1 VEKSTSPAQIGDEHL
16 PLTMMANPID
26 RICDELG
33 VCREEALCY
42 LDGFQWNFVSA
53 LEACRNQTLPLSSLA
68 VESSPVNEKFASN
81 TPSTLPLMIDS
92 GPSWNP
98 PDEQSRNQ
106 SIAGFCEVLVG
117 ASVEEA
123 RAYLERR
130 NWNINLAVD
139 SFLVERRP
147 PQKKS
152 NPLRLVSKS
161 QFQDY
166 SKPLKIGS
174 SSSDSMEVDSR
185 GEHIPEAVPLMASSQ
200 VKIQNIQEL
209 RSVWQPEETWVDR
222 ILPEVSVSEASAEA
236 PPNLPVPLSQSNYER
251 ISSFSNVVGGAT
263 REEAIDCLKLCNW
276 DVDRAVGFYMDRFSK
291 AIAMSSKDNRGL
303 PLPSIELPSQS
314 QFQASLGYFKEGST
328 SSLMEVDRT
337 ESERSLQEA
346 AEENPV
352 LHGFSEHEMS
362 AEIAM
367 SLKENRELPLPSIE
381 LPSQSQF
388 QASLGYL
395 KEGSTSSLMEVDPTE
410 SERSLEEAGKENAAV
425 AILGMASSQVDGEGV
440 EKDSSMET
448 FPDPVAY
455 QDRIIVGPRAAG
467 TTITISIVLADGRL
481 VNIPFRSNQTV
492 RDIRDAIDELTPDYD
507 KDYILQSGAEV
518 DYMDPDI
525 TVHEI
530 STGDTTLFQMYL

>member
-1 VEKSTSPAQIGDEHL
+1 
-16 PLTMMANPID
+16 MANPID
-26 RICDELG
+26 RICDELE

-42 LDGFQWNFVSA
+42 LEGFQWNFDSA

-68 VESSPVNEKFASN
+68 FESSPVNEKLASN

-98 PDEQSRNQ
+98 PVDQSRNQ

-123 RAYLERR
+123 RAYLERN
-130 NWNINLAVD
+130 NWNIDLAVD
-139 SFLVERRP
+139 SFWVERRQTP
-147 PQKKS
+147 SQKKS
-152 NPLRLVSKS
+152 NPLQLVSKS

-174 SSSDSMEVDSR
+174 SSSEYGFVSYMFLGSMEVDSR
-185 GEHIPEAVPLMASSQ
+185 GEHIPEVVPLMASSQ
-200 VKIQNIQEL
+200 VKNQNIQEL
-209 RSVWQPEETWVDR
+209 RSVWPPEETWVDR

-236 PPNLPVPLSQSNYER
+236 PPNLPVQLSQFNNER

-276 DVDRAVGFYMDRFSK
+276 DVDQAVGFYMDRFSK
-291 AIAMSSKDNRGL
+291 DLSMAIAMSSKDNRGL
-303 PLPSIELPSQS
+303 PLPSQS

-328 SSLMEVDRT
+328 SSSMEVDPT
-337 ESERSLQEA
+337 ESERSLQGTG
-346 AEENPV
+346 EENHAV
-352 LHGFSEHEMS
+352 DGFSEHELS
-362 AEIAM
+362 AAIAN
-367 SLKENRELPLPSIE
+367 SLKESREVPLPSIE

-467 TTITISIVLADGRL
+467 TTITITIVLADGRL
-481 VNIPFRSNQTV
+481 VNIPFRPNQTV
-492 RDIRDAIDELTPDYD
+492 RDIRDAIDELTPDFD
-507 KDYILQSGAEV
+507 KDYILQSGAAV

-530 STGDTTLFQMYL
+530 STGDTTLLQIYL